1 MSEFIKA
8 FILITL
14 AEMGDKTQLLA
25 MAFSSKFKPIS
36 VLLGIFIGSFLN
48 HGIAIAVGNY
58 ISRLVPINTIQIV
71 ASVLFLLFGLWSLKF
86 DAEDEEDDENVK
98 GNYGPIIT
106 VALAFFIGELGDKT
120 QLTAMTLGADSKYPV
135 FVLLGTVSG
144 MVVTGGLGIIVG
156 KLLGKK
162 IPEVTMK
169 VIAAFVFMFFGTLGL
184 YTKIPKIYINPI
196 NIVCYFALL
205 LLSIGLILR
214 HNAIQKDKSYESK
227 LANILSQCK
236 NCGQGHVEHCRV
248 NQMRVELE
256 SEYFGENIP
265 YIGSV
270 IKYLESLSSRDI
282 HMADRIKNMYD
293 CTSK

>member
-8 FILITL
+8 FLLITL

-25 MAFSSKFKPIS
+25 MAFSSKYKPIS
-36 VLLGIFIGSFLN
+36 VLTGIFIGAFLN

-58 ISRLVPINTIQIV
+58 MSRLIPINTLQII
-71 ASVLFLLFGLWSLKF
+71 ASILFLLFGFWSLKF
-86 DAEDEEDDENVK
+86 DDNDDDEEENVK

-120 QLTAMTLGADSKYPV
+120 QLTAMTLGADSKFPI

-144 MVVTGGLGIIVG
+144 MVLTGGLGIIVG

-169 VIAAFVFMFFGTLGL
+169 VIAAFVFMFFGTVGL
-184 YTKIPKIYINPI
+184 YSKLPKIYINPI
-196 NIVCYFALL
+196 NIFCYFALL

-214 HNAIQKDKSYESK
+214 HNAIQKDKAYESK
-227 LANILSQCK
+227 LAFILSQCR
-236 NCGQGHVEHCRV
+236 NCGQGHVEHCPINV
-248 NQMRVELE
+248 MRVELE
-256 SEYFGENIP
+256 SQYFGENIP
-265 YIGSV
+265 YLGSV
-270 IKYLESLSSRDI
+270 IKYLESLSIKDI
-282 HMADRIKNMYD
+282 HLSDRIGKMYNCKN
-293 CTSK
+293 K